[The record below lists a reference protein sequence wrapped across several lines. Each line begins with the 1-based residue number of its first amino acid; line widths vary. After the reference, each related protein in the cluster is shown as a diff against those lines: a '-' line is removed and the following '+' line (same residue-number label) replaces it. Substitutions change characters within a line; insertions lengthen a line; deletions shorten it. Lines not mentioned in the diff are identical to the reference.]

1 MKNLTQLPWSG
12 KGSKAKNDNTLG
24 RMRGGIRSRIGSM
37 SLKNTSLFGVILALL
52 LTFGV
57 GQMWGYTLYLY
68 TGSFTDWENDGV
80 GFRVWTGSENVNFTS
95 LGNHWWSCTTTK
107 TGTMYIKRY
116 SGSTDHNQFTASSVS
131 STNNVFYVSG
141 WNNSGGALKYY
152 IKHPWDGGSWTWQT
166 MTFNSANTFRYTGIY
181 KSGNG
186 ANVNQDKGDSNYLTP
201 SNTSNVNDKVPAI
214 WTYTP
219 SSNSLRIDPAYTLT
233 VTNDGY
239 GSSSG
244 SVSKGIKMSTK
255 YAISASSPSTG
266 YHFNNWTKVSGGT
279 CTFDNASS
287 ASTNVTVTGDESATV
302 QANFALNT
310 YTVAYNANDAQYPG
324 TATGSTSSSSHTYGT
339 AKALTSNG
347 FSRAG
352 YTFAGWATS
361 PTGDVVYTDGQS
373 VTNLSSTQGATVTL
387 YAKWT
392 ENLSTVT
399 LTASPSG
406 KGSFTIGGAAATSTT
421 AGVTTTR
428 SVTAVPISGYRFSSW
443 SISGGAS
450 ISNTTDNPT
459 TVTGGGAGTAATLTA
474 TFVEDVTNYLL
485 KFGKHYGSEAECTVT
500 AVNSSTGTALTT
512 NTSYLSGTGVTVTAT
527 CDDEDYK
534 LSGWYNAWNEGSL
547 IAAASTTNPY
557 TFTLSAAT
565 NIYAHYVRK
574 TTSITLNKNGGS
586 GGTTGPVTAT
596 HGNTTLSTNPLV
608 LPGKSGYTFTGYW
621 TESSGGVKVIDTD
634 GTLVASVS
642 GYTKSG
648 NKKWDYDDPSLT
660 LYAQW
665 TENKYTVSITGGT
678 TSSTT
683 AGISTTGTA
692 TVSLPEGKK
701 FTGWSLGTGVTL
713 VTGTTSSET
722 ITFHASQA
730 STVTATFTDRAQV
743 KMYFAKPKSWST
755 SIKAYAWYSSNDA
768 VKNATW
774 PGVALTTETYNC
786 VEYYSYQYY
795 TEGDGIG
802 GSATGNSTWN
812 QIIFSD
818 DGNDTRKTGDLTIA
832 DGHIYHWS
840 SSGTGLTTGSDWY
853 VEGSFNSV
861 SHWNDADYPII
872 FDACGNIG
880 TVTISSLTAT
890 AQEFKIYRLSTDTW
904 YRYSTAAMPLNTEVT
919 LVSTDGDNNTF
930 TPLAT
935 ADFTFTLDISTP
947 ASPKLTVAAV
957 DVTSYSATLAV
968 NGNGSTS
975 PAAGNITL
983 HQITPTYITA
993 TPDEGYYFVNWTV
1006 TGNAAV
1012 TSTTD
1017 NPTTASATGNGGT
1030 ITANFTD
1037 KWNLKGDQ
1045 WDSWGTYKPLPNTGT
1060 NTFGTT
1066 IDLVKG
1072 TKYQFKVVQR
1082 GASDT
1087 WYGNTNGAGNHVFS
1101 RGDGA
1106 FTTVADGMNN
1116 NLEITPDVS
1125 GTYTFSINTS
1135 GSTPKITITYQAAYT
1150 VTFGYGTG
1158 GSAVTASGSTDGAF
1172 TSGAYVKAGDNVT
1185 FTQSA
1190 SSGYT
1195 FAGWYDA
1202 STGGSAVPGMSDN
1215 VLDAIAANA
1224 NVYAQYTANT
1234 YTVSFNVN
1242 GGTAS
1247 TPDSKSVTFSSAYG
1261 ELPGGMTHASKVF
1274 KGWYTLSSG
1283 GTLVTASTIVSTAGN
1298 HTLYA
1303 QYEDIYT
1310 VNIDYKCSGAKL
1322 RNSTSTTASATAMA
1336 AEISA
1341 PEIVGYEFY
1350 NWTGTNATF
1359 GSATSATTTVKAT
1372 AATTITANYTAIPT
1386 VYFKNNLGWEH
1397 VYVTFDCNWVTA
1409 GGATVPSNNTK
1420 PYFEMTQLGT
1430 SDIFSC
1436 RIPAAYVTS
1445 SYAGWKGNIAF
1456 DNHGFAATSN
1466 VGSNTAFNA
1475 GEFLGRGDFDPSATM
1490 FIPYDGDSET
1500 RNGGTYYRTGCW
1512 MKYNSTDP
1520 GYKLYANTYREGSGG
1535 SAVTGTPVLLEA
1547 GIAGGFEFKATVSLG
1562 EANYTYGIMLHKEYT
1577 KNSNAIWYTNTGTIY
1592 ASTTTLPWDF
1602 TTDGASENGTRCGLH
1617 TEATGNYEIT
1627 VSFATGKPMVNVT
1640 YPVSV
1645 NDWRLVYKD
1654 RATWSNGAHT
1664 AAWQHPSRVIKAKAD
1679 AEDIVSFYVSKA
1691 VGANATVEL
1700 QKCTAIDPGT
1710 GAQTWVKQSDVD
1722 LSEITST
1729 GIYNFKVTQNGSK
1742 IASAAFDGGYVG
1754 NFYIRTDASDGGWSN
1769 YKTSG
1774 TNTMTYSEYSL
1785 DHGGEFGPY
1794 SHYFMRYV
1802 TAGNNIKFCIANDYS
1817 ECISDTI
1824 VGDTYTDEYIE
1835 ASGNVRFMWYWET
1848 NKIGRAYISG
1858 SSIVSDR
1865 FLVLEGDDKMFNEA
1879 GTALTTAAGGKVTG
1893 LNEYEMKFTDDQNW
1907 IYEATVKAKPGAR
1920 IKLTAEF
1927 NDEIQYFYGKEG
1939 ARSTETTD
1947 LLLGGSDTEKYKI
1960 RIVYD
1965 FKTNRLMK
1973 AFMPD
1978 GAINTDLEINADLMI
1993 IREAQNDAQ
2002 QITFGANGALSEV
2015 KTVYGAMKFN
2025 KYNVNNKSKEGGHG
2039 NLEWSRYKRD
2049 LFYISFPFDVKLSDV
2064 FGFGTYGK
2072 HWIIEYYDGKERAAN
2087 GFWAETE
2094 TFWKFVMPS
2103 QRSSFTMKANEGY
2116 ILALDLDEMTE
2127 SSSIWNNDVQDVY
2140 IYFPSNGDVND
2151 IEATNKLVTIDQ
2163 TGYECTIGPRFDG
2176 GDDRTKKDS
2185 YWHCIGVPGFAN
2197 YNRDLTVTNG
2207 GATIDWSDDD
2217 GTIDWS
2223 TASFP
2228 YLYEWNSTDNSL
2240 SVTTSATFAFKPMY
2254 SYMVQY
2260 AGASIYWSQ
2269 INSTPSGVVARQKD
2283 APTNI
2288 EFRLE
2293 LQQGEQKADQAFV
2306 RLTDDELVTTGYDF
2320 NYDLSK
2326 EFNGGKA
2333 NIYTMITSVT
2343 DNQASLTEAAG
2354 NVLPMSEQT
2363 TVVPVGVKIATN
2375 GDYTFSIP
2383 EGTEGVGVTL
2393 IDQETGIRTSLSAL
2407 DYTVSLEAGTYNDRF
2422 VLEIS
2427 PIHNMPTEQSAVS
2440 DQQTDVRKV
2449 LIDGLLYIVRDNK
2462 MYDARGAMVME
2473 K

>member
-1 MKNLTQLPWSG
+1 MLLINATTMWATDYQQQGSNAGWWASGGLVFDWTKNSTTASTTLNYSGIGSGGAIGEITTALTLKKTTVKFWRTSGSGNICSSTIWWELFKGSTSIASGNYSPATWGSWSGSNNTMTSTSTIDFLAKTTGPGNYTIKIYAKLTGGATSSSSCSDNFWYNNNNSGTYSITFSIPSKNLTVAG
-12 KGSKAKNDNTLG
+12 AADGNT
-24 RMRGGIRSRIGSM
+24 
-37 SLKNTSLFGVILALL
+37 V
-52 LTFGV
+52 
-57 GQMWGYTLYLY
+57 
-68 TGSFTDWENDGV
+68 
-80 GFRVWTGSENVNFTS
+80 
-95 LGNHWWSCTTTK
+95 
-107 TGTMYIKRY
+107 
-116 SGSTDHNQFTASSVS
+116 SGSV
-131 STNNVFYVSG
+131 
-141 WNNSGGALKYY
+141 
-152 IKHPWDGGSWTWQT
+152 
-166 MTFNSANTFRYTGIY
+166 TGIT
-181 KSGNG
+181 
-186 ANVNQDKGDSNYLTP
+186 KGT
-201 SNTSNVNDKVPAI
+201 
-214 WTYTP
+214 
-219 SSNSLRIDPAYTLT
+219 AYTIT
-233 VTNDGY
+233 ATPTTGY
-239 GSSSG
+239 NFSSWSATSGSSS
-244 SVSKGIKMSTK
+244 
-255 YAISASSPSTG
+255 ISIGNT
-266 YHFNNWTKVSGGT
+266 
-279 CTFDNASS
+279 SS
-287 ASTNVTVTGDESATV
+287 ASTTVTFSNYSNDATVTASFTLKTTTVTLNNQSATTAGTTSV
-302 QANFALNT
+302 
-310 YTVAYNANDAQYPG
+310 
-324 TATGSTSSSSHTYGT
+324 TATYSQAMPAITPPTKT
-339 AKALTSNG
+339 
-347 FSRAG
+347 G
-352 YTFAGWATS
+352 YTFGGYYGAPNGGGPKYYNA
-361 PTGDVVYTDGQS
+361 DG
-373 VTNLSSTQGATVTL
+373 SSAAAWNNENSEYTL

-392 ENLSTVT
+392 AKTYSITLDGNGGSNGSATATYNSSTLSSVT
-399 LTASPSG
+399 
-406 KGSFTIGGAAATSTT
+406 GSARLSYDLNGYFTATSGGTKVINADGT
-421 AGVTTTR
+421 LVASAGSYTNSSSQWIYDADVELHAQWTYNPVT
-428 SVTAVPISGYRFSSW
+428 
-443 SISGGAS
+443 
-450 ISNTTDNPT
+450 
-459 TVTGGGAGTAATLTA
+459 
-474 TFVEDVTNYLL
+474 YLL
-485 KFGKHYGSEAECTVT
+485 KFGKHVGSEAECTVT
-500 AVNSSTGTALTT
+500 AVNSSTGDGLIS
-512 NTSYLSGTGVTVTAT
+512 NTSYESGTGVTVTAT

-534 LSGWYNAWNEGSL
+534 LSGWYNAWNGGSL

-586 GGTTGPVTAT
+586 GGTVGPVTAT

-701 FTGWSLGTGVTL
+701 FTGWSLGTGITL

-730 STVTATFTDRAQV
+730 STVTATFANRAGV
-743 KMYFAKPKSWST
+743 KVYYLNPSWSKVYAYT
-755 SIKAYAWYSSNDA
+755 WEDGNPSNQNYAW
-768 VKNATW
+768 
-774 PGVALTTETYNC
+774 PGKEITESTETVNC
-786 VEYYSYQYY
+786 VEYNVYQYY
-795 TEGDGIG
+795 TEGDGLDG
-802 GSATGNSTWN
+802 EA
-812 QIIFSD
+812 
-818 DGNDTRKTGDLTIA
+818 DGNANWDKLIFNNNAGTQTADLDIEN
-832 DGHIYHWS
+832 GHIYRQWS
-840 SSGTGLTTGSDWY
+840 TGEGLSEASDWY
-853 VEGSFNSV
+853 VRGNFNGTD
-861 SHWNDADYPII
+861 HWNDEDYPII
-872 FDACGNIG
+872 FDDCDGTG
-880 TVTISSLTAT
+880 TVTISDLTAT
-890 AQEFKIYRLSTDTW
+890 AQEFKIYRRSTDTW
-904 YRYSTAAMPLNTEVT
+904 FRYTTAALPLNTEVT

-957 DVTSYSATLAV
+957 DATSYSATLAV

-1045 WDSWGTYKPLPNTGT
+1045 WDNWNTYKPLPNTGT

-1066 IDLVKG
+1066 IDLVKD

-1087 WYGNTNGAGNHVFS
+1087 WYGNTNGAGNKVFS
-1101 RGDGA
+1101 RGEGA

-1125 GTYTFSINTS
+1125 GTYTFSISTS
-1135 GSTPKITITYQAAYT
+1135 GSTPTITITYQAAYT

-1158 GSAVTASGSTDGAF
+1158 GSSVTASGSTDGAIS
-1172 TSGAYVKAGDNVT
+1172 SGNYVKAGDNVT
-1185 FTQSA
+1185 FTQTPS
-1190 SSGYT
+1190 SSGYV
-1195 FAGWYDA
+1195 FKGWYTTADGNTTVTGM
-1202 STGGSAVPGMSDN
+1202 STSDN

-1224 NVYAQYTANT
+1224 TVYAQYTANH

-1247 TPDSKSVTFSSAYG
+1247 TPDSKEVTFGSAYG

-1274 KGWYTLSSG
+1274 KGWYTTSSG
-1283 GTLVTASTIVSTAGN
+1283 GTLVTASTLVSTAGD

-1303 QYEDIYT
+1303 QYEDIYDVT
-1310 VNIDYKCSGAKL
+1310 IQYKCSGATL
-1322 RNSTSTTASATAMA
+1322 RSNSSTTASATAIA
-1336 AEISA
+1336 ADISA

-1359 GSATSATTTVKAT
+1359 GSATSATTTVKVT

-1409 GGATVPSNNTK
+1409 GGKSVPNNNGK
-1420 PYFEMTQLGT
+1420 PYFEMEQLGT

-1436 RIPAAYVTS
+1436 RIPDAYVTS

-1520 GYKLYANTYREGSGG
+1520 GYKLYVDYWKEGSGDG
-1535 SAVTGTPVLLEA
+1535 SGNVTGTPVLLEA
-1547 GIAGGFEFKATVSLG
+1547 GIAGGFEFKATVNLST
-1562 EANYTYGIMLHKEYT
+1562 ANYTYGFMLHKEYT
-1577 KNSNAIWYTNTGTIY
+1577 KNSDAIWYTNTGTIY

-1602 TTDGASENGTRCGLH
+1602 TTDGASENGTRCGIH
-1617 TEATGNYEIT
+1617 TDATGDYEFT
-1627 VSFATGKPMVNVT
+1627 VSFGTGKPMVNVT

-1654 RATWSNGAHT
+1654 RAAWSGSKHDASWFH
-1664 AAWQHPSRVIKAKAD
+1664 ASRVIKAAANAVD
-1679 AEDIVSFYVSKA
+1679 TVSFYINKA
-1691 VGANATVEL
+1691 DSASATLEW
-1700 QKCTAIDPGT
+1700 QKCTAINPST
-1710 GAQTWVKQSDVD
+1710 GAQTWTKQSDIS
-1722 LSEITST
+1722 LSSVPST
-1729 GIYNFKVTQNGSK
+1729 GIYNFRVVQNGSK
-1742 IASAAFDGGYVG
+1742 VVTSAASIGGYVG

-1785 DHGGEFGPY
+1785 THGGKFGPY

-1802 TAGNNIKFCIANDYS
+1802 NQGQNIKFCIANDYS
-1817 ECISDTI
+1817 PCLTEYFED
-1824 VGDTYTDEYIE
+1824 DDYTDEWIE
-1835 ASGNVRFMWYWET
+1835 ANGNVRFMWYYES
-1848 NKIGRAYISG
+1848 NKTGRAYISG

-1893 LNEYEMKFTDDQNW
+1893 LNEYEMNFTDDQNW

-1920 IKLTAEF
+1920 IKLTAKF

-1993 IREAQNDAQ
+1993 VREAQGDAQ

-2039 NLEWSRYKRD
+2039 NLGWSRYKRD

-2064 FGFGTYGK
+2064 FGFGTYGT

-2140 IYFPSNGDVND
+2140 VYFPSNGNVND

-2363 TVVPVGVKIATN
+2363 TVVPVGVKITTD

-2393 IDQETGIRTSLSAL
+2393 LDTETGIRTSLSAL

-2422 VLEIS
+2422 VIEIS
-2427 PIHNMPTEQSAVS
+2427 PIQHVATELEPSAVG
-2440 DQQTDVRKV
+2440 DQQSDVRKI
-2449 LIDGLLYIVRDNK
+2449 LIDGLLYIVRDGK
-2462 MYDARGAMVME
+2462 MFDARGARVE
-2473 K
+2473 